1 MKFVVERDPL
11 IDAVNWVARSLSSR
25 PIQTALLGIMIDVT
39 DSITLTGSDLET
51 STKAIISADIATKG
65 KVFSPKGIQAC
76 PLNKWEI

>member
-25 PIQTALLGIMIDVT
+25 PIQTALLGIMIDVS

-51 STKAIISADIATKG
+51 STKVLIELI
-65 KVFSPKGIQAC
+65 
-76 PLNKWEI
+76 

>member
-51 STKAIISADIATKG
+51 STKQLLVRISQLKE
-65 KVFSPKGIQAC
+65 KF
-76 PLNKWEI
+76 